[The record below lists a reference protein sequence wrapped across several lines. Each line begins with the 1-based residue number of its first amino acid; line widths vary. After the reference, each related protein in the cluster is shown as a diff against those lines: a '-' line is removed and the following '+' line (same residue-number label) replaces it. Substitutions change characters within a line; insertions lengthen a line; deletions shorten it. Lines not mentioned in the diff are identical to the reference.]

1 MADPVPATNL
11 TEKIEN
17 IDLLQTDLTAYI
29 LKETGID
36 ISAHDS
42 PNTPTFFAEDL
53 EFDKISVLARGFS
66 SILSTN
72 ILEGKVSS
80 TYYAVVLLAFKDG
93 PGGVQACK
101 AIAPALHD
109 AAENPFLSKDESERA
124 ETISHYPTFSFN
136 DGLTEASSPL
146 VPGSI
151 ILVSFDNPH
160 LYWSSGT
167 IEKVVKGRPDTL
179 PDYAASIAGVKE
191 LFENLALFAG
201 FGAIGL
207 LGGGGPIGLVAGDP
221 GTCTWSSG
229 AKARETVW
237 QSTVP
242 AYSKWNGTKMRNG
255 LLEET
260 GMLVSDPVSGAKL
273 VPPAMEDFKRLA
285 AAYAKKFK
293 GKTLKGS
300 GYRTYASQVNVR
312 MLRSTGAG
320 NPCGSGEVNAA
331 GVTIGMAAT
340 PGRSNHGWGAA
351 VDLNRSDWEHGATKN
366 RKKAGTSKHFRW
378 INKFSKDFN
387 FVFGVSGEHWHID
400 WMPFT
405 KQVTGWSGMVATAQ
419 TPWTS
424 EGVGDA
430 SISLV

>member
-1 MADPVPATNL
+1 
-11 TEKIEN
+11 
-17 IDLLQTDLTAYI
+17 
-29 LKETGID
+29 
-36 ISAHDS
+36 
-42 PNTPTFFAEDL
+42 
-53 EFDKISVLARGFS
+53 
-66 SILSTN
+66 
-72 ILEGKVSS
+72 
-80 TYYAVVLLAFKDG
+80 
-93 PGGVQACK
+93 
-101 AIAPALHD
+101 
-109 AAENPFLSKDESERA
+109 
-124 ETISHYPTFSFN
+124 
-136 DGLTEASSPL
+136 
-146 VPGSI
+146 
-151 ILVSFDNPH
+151 
-160 LYWSSGT
+160 
-167 IEKVVKGRPDTL
+167 
-179 PDYAASIAGVKE
+179 
-191 LFENLALFAG
+191 
-201 FGAIGL
+201 
-207 LGGGGPIGLVAGDP
+207 
-221 GTCTWSSG
+221 
-229 AKARETVW
+229 
-237 QSTVP
+237 
-242 AYSKWNGTKMRNG
+242 MRNG

-285 AAYAKKFK
+285 AAYAKKFS
-293 GKTLKGS
+293 GKVLKGS
-300 GYRTYASQVNVR
+300 GYRTYASQVSVR

-424 EGVGDA
+424 EGVGDT

>member
-1 MADPVPATNL
+1 MAEPVPAPTPL
-11 TEKIEN
+11 ARIEN
-17 IDLLQTDLTAYI
+17 LDLLQTDLGAYI

-36 ISAHDS
+36 ISAHN
-42 PNTPTFFAEDL
+42 PPERPTFSAADL
-53 EFDKISVLARGFS
+53 ELDPLSVLSHGFS
-66 SILSTN
+66 NTLNTN
-72 ILEGKVSS
+72 ILEGKS
-80 TYYAVVLLAFKDG
+80 THLFPAVVALPFKNGPDG
-93 PGGVQACK
+93 IQACK
-101 AIAPALHD
+101 AVAPILHG
-109 AAENPFLSKDESERA
+109 AGENPFRSVDEFERA
-124 ETISHYPTFSFN
+124 EMMSHFPTFSFT
-136 DGLTEASSPL
+136 DGLTANSSPI

-160 LYWSSGT
+160 NYWTSGV
-167 IEKVVKGRPDTL
+167 IEKVVKGRPDVL
-179 PDYAASIAGVKE
+179 PEYADFITGARA
-191 LFENLALFAG
+191 LFEDFALFAS
-201 FGAIGL
+201 GAL
-207 LGGGGPIGLVAGDP
+207 SFLGGGGPIGAVAGDP

-229 AKARETVW
+229 AKARETTW

-260 GMLVSDPVSGAKL
+260 GMIVADSVSGAKL

-285 AAYAKKFK
+285 AAYAKKFP

-312 MLRSTGAG
+312 MGRVTPG

-331 GVTIGMAAT
+331 GTFIGMAAT
-340 PGRSNHGWGAA
+340 PGQSNHGWGAA
-351 VDLNRSDWEHGATKN
+351 VDLNRTDWEHGNTKN
-366 RKKAGTSKHFRW
+366 KKKAGSSKHFQW

-387 FVFGVSGEHWHID
+387 FVFGVKNEHWHID

-405 KQVTGWSGMVATAQ
+405 KQVTGWPRMRQTAQ

-424 EGVGDA
+424 EGVNDD
-430 SISLV
+430 SIALV